1 MDDKCKKGTVYST
14 KLKKCVT
21 TKKSPWSK
29 YILGRDLWLE
39 NKATKQEKAVVD
51 SMKKEIKSRNNKKT
65 KTKKKPK
72 AKTKRGN

>member
-29 YILGRDLWLE
+29 YMSGGDLWLK

-51 SMKKEIKSRNNKKT
+51 SMQKEIMNRGNKKT
-65 KTKKKPK
+65 KTKT
-72 AKTKRGN
+72 KTKRGN

>member
-29 YILGRDLWLE
+29 YILGRELWLE
-39 NKATKQEKAVVD
+39 
-51 SMKKEIKSRNNKKT
+51 KKT
-65 KTKKKPK
+65 KTKT
-72 AKTKRGN
+72 KTKRGN